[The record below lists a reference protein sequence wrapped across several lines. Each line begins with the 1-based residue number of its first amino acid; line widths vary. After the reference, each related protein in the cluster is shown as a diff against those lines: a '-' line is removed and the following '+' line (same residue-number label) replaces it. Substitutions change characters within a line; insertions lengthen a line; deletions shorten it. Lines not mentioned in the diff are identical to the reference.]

1 MTYNHHVDELYEKYK
16 YYGFSED
23 VATLQLIKPIY
34 DRPTNMI
41 KNKIQLFNH
50 CKFEGF
56 YLIRFHSEFL
66 NELKEAMI
74 FFGKDRRQLQ
84 DNLFIIYY
92 HLNFGYPKIS
102 YNEVKK
108 VIDEYC
114 SVYDNFQKI
123 KFIQRLPELTIY
135 KDMVY
140 MLPIVDIRL
149 SESEY
154 KLLEKFL
161 LKHLSLE
168 NIMKIEHYHKRG
180 FLRRI

>member
-1 MTYNHHVDELYEKYK
+1 MTHDDLYKKYK

-23 VATLQLIKPIY
+23 VTTLQLIKPIY

-41 KNKIQLFNH
+41 KNKIQLFKH

-66 NELKEAMI
+66 NELKEATI
-74 FFGKDRRQLQ
+74 FFGKNRRQLL
-84 DNLFIIYY
+84 DNPFIIYNR
-92 HLNFGYPKIS
+92 LNFGYPKIS

-114 SVYDNFQKI
+114 SVYYDIFQKI
-123 KFIQRLPELTIY
+123 KFIQRLPELTIH

>member
-1 MTYNHHVDELYEKYK
+1 MTHDDLYKKYK

-23 VATLQLIKPIY
+23 VTTLQLIKPIY

-50 CKFEGF
+50 CKFEEF
-56 YLIRFHSEFL
+56 YLIRCHSEFL
-66 NELKEAMI
+66 NELKI
-74 FFGKDRRQLQ
+74 
-84 DNLFIIYY
+84 
-92 HLNFGYPKIS
+92 H
-102 YNEVKK
+102 
-108 VIDEYC
+108 
-114 SVYDNFQKI
+114 
-123 KFIQRLPELTIY
+123 

-149 SESEY
+149 SKSEY

-168 NIMKIEHYHKRG
+168 NVMKIEHYHKRG